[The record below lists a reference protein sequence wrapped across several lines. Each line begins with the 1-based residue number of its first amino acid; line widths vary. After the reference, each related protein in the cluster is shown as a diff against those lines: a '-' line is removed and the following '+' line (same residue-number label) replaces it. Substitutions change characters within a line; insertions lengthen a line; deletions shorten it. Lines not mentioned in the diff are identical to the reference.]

1 MKGLLRYIPAI
12 IGLLSLVYLFYT
24 GDCYAETAYPL
35 LQLNLYLTALVI
47 MLPWWEDERFGFEL
61 KVFAPLWLSMAAVMA
76 GMEFLGGL
84 AAILWLAWLF
94 LPLFKIDSVLIF
106 LKELTEDLKLKES
119 PIKALSMVLIPPLS
133 IVTWYHV
140 IFGIQAVILIAIY
153 ITYLLPTEL
162 RRSKNMEKEKVSKK

>member
-1 MKGLLRYIPAI
+1 
-12 IGLLSLVYLFYT
+12 
-24 GDCYAETAYPL
+24 
-35 LQLNLYLTALVI
+35 
-47 MLPWWEDERFGFEL
+47 MLPWWEDERFGFEI

-133 IVTWYHV
+133 IVMWYHV
-140 IFGIQAVILIAIY
+140 IFGIHVVILIAI
-153 ITYLLPTEL
+153 ILFISSQQNSGG
-162 RRSKNMEKEKVSKK
+162 SKIWRKKK

>member
-1 MKGLLRYIPAI
+1 MKGLLRYISTV
-12 IGLLSLVYLFYT
+12 IGLLSLVYLVYT
-24 GDCYAETAYPL
+24 GDCYSKTAYPL

-47 MLPWWEDERFGFEL
+47 MLPWLEDERFGFEL

-106 LKELTEDLKLKES
+106 LKELTEDLKLRED
-119 PIKALSMVLIPPLS
+119 PIKVLLIVLAPALF
-133 IVTWYHV
+133 IVMWYHI
-140 IFGIQAVILIAIY
+140 IFGIQAVILIVTYVIY
-153 ITYLLPTEL
+153 LHPNRTRE
-162 RRSKNMEKEKVSKK
+162 V

>member
-1 MKGLLRYIPAI
+1 
-12 IGLLSLVYLFYT
+12 
-24 GDCYAETAYPL
+24 
-35 LQLNLYLTALVI
+35 
-47 MLPWWEDERFGFEL
+47 
-61 KVFAPLWLSMAAVMA
+61 MA

-133 IVTWYHV
+133 IVMWYHV
-140 IFGIQAVILIAIY
+140 IFGIHVVILIAI
-153 ITYLLPTEL
+153 ILFISSQQNSGG
-162 RRSKNMEKEKVSKK
+162 SKIWRKKK